1 MKPFVL
7 PSPCGPDRLS
17 RAGLCT
23 RNQNSSG
30 LRTPRL
36 DQAGWLCAQEI
47 SRSFLNARRRGGR
60 LSSKTNLLLNLVNHP
75 VRSTR
80 CFAIIL
86 DVAATPPDPGGEFAA
101 LKNFDFWCKAPA
113 RDQSRSCE
121 GCSAERATS
130 LSGGTSQ
137 TKSTPAKQITVPARK
152 TVCREAASMC

>member
-86 DVAATPPDPGGEFAA
+86 DAAATPPDPGGEFAA
-101 LKNFDFWCKAPA
+101 PKNFYFLCKALFMPCA
-113 RDQSRSCE
+113 RQ
-121 GCSAERATS
+121 
-130 LSGGTSQ
+130 SGGCPRFRSPNRT
-137 TKSTPAKQITVPARK
+137 AIRV
-152 TVCREAASMC
+152 